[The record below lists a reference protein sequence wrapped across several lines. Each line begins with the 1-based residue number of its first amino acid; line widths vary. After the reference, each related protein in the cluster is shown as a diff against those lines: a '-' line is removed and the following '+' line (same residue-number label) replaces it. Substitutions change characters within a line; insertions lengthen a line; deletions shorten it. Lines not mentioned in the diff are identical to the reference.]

1 MKKVITLILAL
12 TMVFSLAACG
22 NAAGNNEGGSAS
34 GDDTSQSQPPET
46 DKTEFEPVP
55 LGDFSAQDFDGN
67 AVTKDVFAD
76 YDLTMV
82 NLWTTTCGYCIEEMP
97 VLNELRKEFQDKGV
111 RFNIISVCMD
121 IGSTE
126 EINDANLKKAKEI
139 IENSRYL
146 VCLLGMRVSSQCGCT
161 NWRSDQDAYDIETRY
176 GCSPEEMFS
185 AEFYNTRVTQFY
197 DFYKREILSKRGR
210 INEGMKTLKR
220 LEDRGILQAR
230 VRGFLKEVDRT

>member
-34 GDDTSQSQPPET
+34 GDDTSQSQPPA
-46 DKTEFEPVP
+46 TEFEPIP

-97 VLNELRKEFQDKGV
+97 VLNELRKEFQDKSV

-126 EINDANLKKAKEI
+126 EINDANLKKAREI
-139 IENSRYL
+139 IEKAGVEYPNLIPDS
-146 VCLLGMRVSSQCGCT
+146 VLLEGRLNGIQAFPESFFVDSEGNVVSEPYVGAMPK
-161 NWRSDQDAYDIETRY
+161 NHW
-176 GCSPEEMFS
+176 
-185 AEFYNTRVTQFY
+185 RVTMNN
-197 DFYKREILSKRGR
+197 EIEKNIQSG
-210 INEGMKTLKR
+210 NE
-220 LEDRGILQAR
+220 E
-230 VRGFLKEVDRT
+230 